1 MRDDFRLGAIFAELA
16 PTRQKWLRAM
26 RVATITALGAAVMAT
41 MQIVNPLGLTMLV
54 NLSLPEASFPL
65 TRGTI
70 FLFCAAVFQ
79 FMALTVAASLAE
91 SPAIE
96 LAAFIVLSLASSYL
110 IYSVPALGRL
120 WLWIQV
126 PLVTAFYMVLFVPAE
141 LGWDNAQMLAG
152 MAIAVAILLLFNNL
166 LWPVPASL
174 VLAGSLAEA
183 IERSRSRF
191 RRLVAIAVGDAQLEE
206 DHPVASQLG
215 RHVALIGQIH
225 EISNAGEF
233 AELLAWVM
241 GAERIHS
248 SIDNFAST
256 VLTSPGAFSESNAVA
271 ELRILASIIDSRF
284 ELLTSGLRQQLFAQG
299 GRADRSPSIVTSPD
313 ANTQLKRILR
323 DYPHLAQLGANVT
336 PLATLLEDN
345 QFEFPKDEVA
355 IAGDGGSSLHGADR
369 FLVRFAT
376 RHTLALTIAF
386 LLGLWDNNAALH
398 AAIWLLMLGG
408 PPSHGATVR
417 KFTMRA
423 FGSTGA
429 LALAALGTIIV
440 APNYTSLPP
449 YMAAI
454 FVGVLLMAYIG
465 EGGGILSYLAIGGTA
480 FVIGYSGPGPRS
492 DVLGSIWSI
501 WGISVGMIIRAA
513 LTLLWREHPHRTLAE
528 EFQAPFAAILELI
541 GGAGDASKAPR
552 RSAARRR
559 VLRSIQVMLGVANDA
574 LLEGQTAGIEP
585 NNLIEALD
593 TMLRLTFML
602 DRPDL
607 VAIAREPAPSPLV
620 MNAVSSRF
628 EGWLEKLQAETEM
641 GVVRPAPLRRMVR
654 EVVVPP
660 IDSIA
665 EPDESRSISTRAE
678 ADHVIVNL
686 TLLFE
691 QQLSVISRGQ

>member
-1 MRDDFRLGAIFAELA
+1 MF
-16 PTRQKWLRAM
+16 
-26 RVATITALGAAVMAT
+26 
-41 MQIVNPLGLTMLV
+41 
-54 NLSLPEASFPL
+54 
-65 TRGTI
+65 
-70 FLFCAAVFQ
+70 
-79 FMALTVAASLAE
+79 
-91 SPAIE
+91 
-96 LAAFIVLSLASSYL
+96 
-110 IYSVPALGRL
+110 
-120 WLWIQV
+120 
-126 PLVTAFYMVLFVPAE
+126 
-141 LGWDNAQMLAG
+141 AG

-166 LWPVPASL
+166 VWPVPASL
-174 VLAGSLAEA
+174 VLADSLAEA
-183 IERSRSRF
+183 IEHSRSRF
-191 RRLVAIAVGDAQLEE
+191 RCLVAIAVGDAQPEE

-233 AELLAWVM
+233 AELLAWAM
-241 GAERIHS
+241 RAERIHS
-248 SIDNFAST
+248 AIDNFAST
-256 VLTSPGAFSESNAVA
+256 VSTSPGAFSESNAAA
-271 ELRILASIIDSRF
+271 ELRISASVIDSRF
-284 ELLTSGLRQQLFAQG
+284 ELVTSGLQQQLFASG
-299 GRADRSPSIVTSPD
+299 GRTDRPPSIVTSPD
-313 ANTQLKRILR
+313 PNTQLKRILR
-323 DYPHLAQLGANVT
+323 VYPHLAQLGAIVT

-355 IAGDGGSSLHGADR
+355 IADDAGSSLHGADR

-386 LLGLWDNNAALH
+386 LLGLWDNNTALH

-423 FGSTGA
+423 IGSAGA
-429 LALAALGTIIV
+429 LTLAALGTVIV

-465 EGGGILSYLAIGGTA
+465 EGGGILSYLTIGGTA

-541 GGAGDASKAPR
+541 GAAGDASNAPR

-559 VLRSIQVMLGVANDA
+559 VLRSSQVLLGVANDA
-574 LLEGQTAGIEP
+574 LLEGQTAGIDP

-607 VAIAREPAPSPLV
+607 AAIAGEPTLSPSV
-620 MNAVSSRF
+620 RTAVSSRF
-628 EGWLEKLQAETEM
+628 EAWLEKLQAETEI

-654 EVVVPP
+654 EAVVPP

-665 EPDESRSISTRAE
+665 EPDESRSISTCAE
-678 ADHVIVNL
+678 ADHLIVSL